1 MVSKEIENLEKRY
14 KQSRDLKIGE
24 KVFTPCLKECS
35 LYRRGTGTFGSSAFK
50 NYLGA
55 LGDIISSGAKLE
67 IITSMNGI
75 ADDSKLFS
83 AIKGTQDEY
92 GRKKILQ
99 EYCDKT
105 ALIIAGCNSSSNSG
119 EYFQKLIA
127 YLIANKQLEIKF
139 ALPLKDGEIS
149 DDFFDP
155 ESIKQRAMYHFKYG
169 YYLFPDKA
177 NSCIAFEGSVNETDT
192 ALFHSGEHVTLYKS
206 WVEGQNDDV
215 ITIRKYMDEDW
226 EEKNKDFRFFN
237 ISDETIEV
245 IKTYSRKINGDK
257 RPIKLDP
264 EPKPSP
270 DPEPKPSPDPEP
282 KPTPDPDEYKWRHKD
297 EALKKFLEVK
307 AGILAMA
314 TGTGK
319 TKTAIKIATHLFK
332 EGLIDSVIITMNGNS
347 LLTQWKGDIKEDAY
361 IGKKILIE
369 HFLQNKR
376 AQNFLN
382 NPVDRI
388 LLITSDRLD
397 ILEYYEPEYADRT
410 LIIYDEVHDMGQ
422 PMKIVKTQG
431 LHKKIPYR
439 LGLSATPDR
448 GDFDEEGTAFILEE
462 IGDIFYS
469 FDLKKAIERGILVE
483 FDYEALS
490 FEITEEEKKDK
501 QNVWKK
507 LGKEINGKVWDQ
519 GFCRI
524 MASRVTKNSISKIDV
539 FDRYLEKNG
548 LDILNRT
555 IIFVDTF
562 AFGKKIIKILM
573 KHKFLNFNNLF
584 NDDEEETQKSLQML
598 ANNDIDCLVT
608 CHKLSQGIDIK
619 SLENVVIF
627 ASSVTKRE
635 TIQRLGR
642 ALRHEPT
649 NLKKKA
655 KLLDFCLPELKDDK
669 YKSADTI
676 RCEWL
681 TELSKTKNKE

>member
-1 MVSKEIENLEKRY
+1 MVSEAIKNLDKRH

-55 LGDIISSGAKLE
+55 IGDIVSSGTKLE

-83 AIKGTQDEY
+83 AIKGARDEY

-105 ALIIAGCNSSSNSG
+105 ALIVAGCHSSNNSG

-127 YLIANKQLEIKF
+127 YLIANNQLEIKF

-149 DDFFDP
+149 SDFFDP

-169 YYLFPDKA
+169 YYLFPDKDH
-177 NSCIAFEGSVNETDT
+177 SCIAFEGSVNETDT
-192 ALFHSGEHVTLYKS
+192 ALFHSGEHVTLFKS
-206 WVEGQNDDV
+206 WVDGENDDV
-215 ITIRKYMDEDW
+215 AMIRKYMDEDW
-226 EEKNKDFRFFN
+226 EEKNIDFRFFN
-237 ISDETIEV
+237 ISDETIDV
-245 IKTYSRKINGDK
+245 IKTYSRKFNGDE
-257 RPIKLDP
+257 RPVRPNP
-264 EPKPSP
+264 EPKPIP
-270 DPEPKPSPDPEP
+270 NPEPKPIPNPEP
-282 KPTPDPDEYKWRHKD
+282 IDENYKWRHQD

-319 TKTAIKIATHLFK
+319 TRTAIKIATHLFK
-332 EGLIDSVIITMNGNS
+332 KGNIDSIIITMNGNP
-347 LLTQWKGDIKEDAY
+347 LLKQWKEEINEDTFV
-361 IGKKILIE
+361 GEKVLIE
-369 HFLQNKR
+369 NFEQKKG

-382 NPVDRI
+382 DPANKI
-388 LLITSDRLD
+388 LLITSDELN
-397 ILEYYEPEYADRT
+397 ILKFYNKEYAERT

-422 PMKIVKTQG
+422 PMKIVNTEG

-439 LGLSATPDR
+439 LGLSATPSR
-448 GDFDEEGTAFILEE
+448 GDFDEDGTTFILEE

-483 FDYEALS
+483 FNYEAL
-490 FEITEEEKKDK
+490 FFQITEEEKKAK
-501 QNVWKK
+501 QDVWKK
-507 LGKEINGKVWDQ
+507 LGKEINGKVWDE

-524 MASRVTKNSISKIDV
+524 MASKVTKNSESKIDL
-539 FDRYLEKNG
+539 FDSYLEKNG
-548 LDILNRT
+548 LEILKRT
-555 IIFVDTF
+555 IVFVDTF
-562 AFGKKIIKILM
+562 DFGEKIIGILK

-584 NDDEEETQKSLQML
+584 SDKSEETQKSLQML
-598 ANNDIDCLVT
+598 ADKHIDCLIT

-619 SLENVVIF
+619 SLENVIIF
-627 ASSVTKRE
+627 ASSVTNRE

-642 ALRHEPT
+642 ALRYEPA
-649 NLKKKA
+649 NPKKKA
-655 KLLDFCLPELKDDK
+655 KLLDFCVPEEKDAK
-669 YKSADTI
+669 YKSADTL
-676 RCEWL
+676 RYEWL
-681 TELSKTKNKE
+681 TDLSKTKNKE